1 MGARTFR
8 ILSVGE
14 VLWDLLPTG
23 AVLGGAPANF
33 AVHARSLG
41 ANAALV
47 SRVGNDEPGR
57 EMLERLAAVG
67 LPKTLIAVD
76 AHAPT
81 GTVSVKL
88 GADGQPHYA
97 IHENVAW
104 DAITADA
111 SARVIAA
118 AADAICFGSLAQRAP
133 VSRAAIRELIA
144 TLPPNALRVFDI
156 NLRQSFY
163 SREIIEESLA
173 LANVLKLND
182 AELPVLAGM
191 FRLTG
196 DALEQMA
203 ELARRFE
210 LRAIALTRGGAGSL
224 LFHEHHWSQH
234 PGIAADVRDTIGAG
248 DAFTAAFVLGLLHR
262 WPLAEIDLRANE
274 VAAFVCSQ
282 RGATPPLPEELR
294 APFTSVAQP
303 A

>member
-1 MGARTFR
+1 
-8 ILSVGE
+8 
-14 VLWDLLPTG
+14 
-23 AVLGGAPANF
+23 
-33 AVHARSLG
+33 
-41 ANAALV
+41 
-47 SRVGNDEPGR
+47 
-57 EMLERLAAVG
+57 VG
-67 LPKTLIAVD
+67 LPKVLIAVD

-81 GTVSVKL
+81 GTVSVDV
-88 GADGQPHYA
+88 GADGQPHYT

-104 DAITADA
+104 DAITASA
-111 SARVIAA
+111 SARAVAMT
-118 AADAICFGSLAQRAP
+118 ADAICFGSLAQRAP

-144 TLPPNALRVFDI
+144 TPPLDALRVFDI

-163 SREIIEESLA
+163 SREIIEDSLT

-191 FRLTG
+191 FGLTG

-210 LRAIALTRGGAGSL
+210 LRAIALTRGGAGSV
-224 LFHEHHWSQH
+224 LFHDHDCSQH
-234 PGIAADVRDTIGAG
+234 SGIVADVSDTIGAG

-262 WPLAEIDLRANE
+262 WPLAQIDCRANE

-282 RGATPPLPEELR
+282 RGATPPLPNELR
-294 APFTSVAQP
+294 AHFTSAAQP